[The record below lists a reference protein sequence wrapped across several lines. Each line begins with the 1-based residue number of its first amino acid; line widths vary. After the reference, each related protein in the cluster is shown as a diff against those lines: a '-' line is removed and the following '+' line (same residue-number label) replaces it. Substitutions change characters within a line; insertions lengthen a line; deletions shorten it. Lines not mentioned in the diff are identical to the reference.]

1 MTGVLPIAL
10 EESTK
15 TLQVVLAGGKEY
27 VGIMKLHGDVNV
39 EKILDVF
46 EEFVGEIFQRP
57 PLRASVKRRLR
68 TRNIYYNR
76 VLEIDGRNVLFKI
89 GCQSGT
95 YIRKIIHDIGE
106 ALGCGAHMAELRRT
120 RAGPYME
127 NKNLVT
133 LQDLSDAYIRWKEK
147 GEEEPLKRLILPV
160 ETSVELLPK
169 VYVKDTAVDAICHGA
184 HVTIPGIVKLSSKI
198 KPEELLAVYTLK
210 EELIA
215 LGRARMSTEEI
226 LEKDYGIAVKT
237 ERVIMRPNVY
247 PKTW

>member
-1 MTGVLPIAL
+1 VTGVLPIAL

-27 VGIMKLHGDVNV
+27 VGVMKLHGDVNV